1 MKIKNLSITDLFD
14 TTNKPISIQS
24 VIDKLQELM
33 KEGYTTAYVEND
45 LVMYDPETE
54 VAEYEEYITFYKD

>member
-33 KEGYTTAYVEND
+33 KDGYTTAYVEND
-45 LVMYDPETE
+45 LVMYDPDTKATE
-54 VAEYEEYITFYKD
+54 FEQYISFYKD